1 MTDIDVLSFILAF
14 IIFYFAI
21 HYLSKIRQQDIF
33 KDRLQ
38 ELAQYKKT
46 LSQEP
51 TITKKIYRNIKEE
64 ELSFLE
70 KIIDTIQKRSAK
82 EQENLHL
89 LFEKAGL
96 RSTHAYLF
104 YETAKVLMLFF
115 PGAIAGIIV
124 FYFSHL
130 DLIYKIFIVLFVA
143 FLGSYS
149 VDIILRILVNSRQE
163 RIRKA
168 FPTAIDLLVIC
179 TESGLSLAA
188 SVQRVAREVSQLSP
202 DLGYE
207 LALLSI
213 ELSMLSDRKKAFQ
226 HFSDRLDAPYF
237 KSVVANILQAEEY
250 GTPIAQTMRIL
261 AEQFRQD
268 RLVEAEEKAA
278 RLPTLLSLPMML
290 FIFPCIYIVIM
301 GPAIIS
307 VVKFLK

>member
-1 MTDIDVLSFILAF
+1 MTDIDFLSFILSF
-14 IIFYFAI
+14 VILYFSMKF
-21 HYLSKIRQQDIF
+21 LSKIRQQDIF

-38 ELAQYKKT
+38 ELGRYKEQ
-46 LSQEP
+46 LSQE
-51 TITKKIYRNIKEE
+51 IIVTKKIYRTPKEE
-64 ELSFLE
+64 KLSFLE
-70 KIIDTIQKRSAK
+70 KIIVAIQKRSAK

-89 LFEKAGL
+89 LFEKAGV
-96 RSTHAYLF
+96 RSNHAYVF
-104 YETAKVLMLFF
+104 YETAKVLMLVI
-115 PGAIAGIIV
+115 PAAIAGVIV

-130 DLIYKIFIVLFVA
+130 DLIYKILIVLFTA

-149 VDIILRILVNSRQE
+149 VDFVLNSLVKRRQE
-163 RIRKA
+163 RIRKT
-168 FPTAIDLLVIC
+168 FPIAIDLLVIC
-179 TESGLSLAA
+179 TEAGLSLVA
-188 SVQRVAREVSQLSP
+188 SVQRVAREISQLSP

-213 ELSMLSDRKKAFQ
+213 ELSMLSDRTKAFQ

-250 GTPIAQTMRIL
+250 GTPIAQTMRVL

-268 RLVEAEEKAA
+268 RLVEAEERAA

-301 GPAIIS
+301 GPAIITIL
-307 VVKFLK
+307 KFFK